1 MIDLFKHD
9 ETHYYQ
15 RASGDLVMGNT
26 KPLQEF
32 GTIELVI
39 GEERFFIPVDENG
52 FWRWK
57 SDTPYEDGNYSF
69 SIRQF
74 DEAGNLSH
82 PTQGVIIVDTLPPEA
97 PLLIKLYDDFGAD
110 KRGFEP
116 GETTDDKRPELTG
129 VAQKGT
135 TVFLIN
141 DQGKKIGSAIADKTT
156 GVWKMEP
163 SQDLDEGS
171 NELRLVAQEVFGGVT
186 REGSPSAPFSIIVHN
201 DSPLPPDTITITHAI
216 DDVGSA
222 TGPLNN
228 GALTDDTVPELR
240 GTASAGSSVIVYYRL
255 VGSNTWLG
263 SATASLNGESW
274 SWTPDS
280 ALTTGQYEFQASI
293 GNTASA
299 LFTLDIANATDI
311 QRKTR
316 IESVEDNVGSW
327 QGPLS
332 HRAITDDATPTFS
345 GRGEANGKVVIR
357 YGQPGQSSS
366 SVVVDVDSSG
376 HWTWTP
382 ASGLPTG
389 SWNFE
394 VQPQGSANW
403 SDTFSLNITGSGGFD
418 PIITHAY
425 DNVGTPVNLA
435 NGDTTDDTTPT
446 LHGRAEANSTLTLRY
461 RSGTGS
467 YASVQVDADSAG
479 NWSWTPPAL
488 ANGSW
493 NFEVQ
498 KAGQSGWNAL
508 SLIIDTTSDRT
519 PLIEYASDNV
529 GSLRDDLFSGD
540 TTDDTT
546 PTLHGT
552 AAANSEFSLRYRLGK
567 GSWTTI
573 KLTADNKGNW
583 SWTPSALENGQWTFG
598 VQKAGQSGWNN
609 MVLHIDTTSDR
620 SPQIA
625 YAEDNVGSQQFD
637 LHSGDTTDDATPT
650 LHGTAAAN
658 SEFSLRYRLG
668 NQSWTTIKLTADS
681 KGDWSWTPSALAN
694 GQWTFEVQKAG
705 QSGWNN
711 MVLNIDTTSDR
722 SPEIAYAGDNVG
734 SKQDDLH
741 SGDTTD
747 DTTPTLHGTA
757 AANSLVYLQAKKGT
771 DTQIFS
777 LKADS
782 SGNWEWTPSTEL
794 ALGDWSFKVSKSKD
808 SGFGDAFDLN
818 IKNSGA
824 FSYIIDFD
832 NPPAGVPTTFEDG
845 KFYDFGNGV
854 SLVSNKGAASGYG
867 NPKFVSTKLIGEP
880 SFGSQSVEISQKQ
893 QIYVYFSKQ
902 DAYAHLATNFSLDIY
917 NTDIKNFKIIIALS
931 SPNYQDP
938 QVTYEYELK
947 PGVNNISLGDL
958 VNSSNV
964 APSMIYNIGIANTDL
979 NNSYNS
985 PIIID
990 NFSWESRASSI
1001 GNFTLAAEENDLHS
1015 FSGIEEFAQSE
1026 AFGSEAR
1033 IDTLEITGKD
1043 QLLDLNALRSKID
1056 SIEIFDITGAGNNIL
1071 KLDLNALLQH
1081 GEKELFI
1088 EDGKTQLMVKG
1099 NEGDVVQLKDILPA
1113 GSDLSEW
1120 QHQEGTV
1127 TVAGVEYQVYRHDDA
1142 ELLVQQGVKTELV

>member
-57 SDTPYEDGNYSF
+57 SDTAYEDGNYSF

-228 GALTDDTVPELR
+228 GALTDDTLPELR

-263 SATASLNGESW
+263 SATANLNGESW

-280 ALTTGQYEFQASI
+280 ALATGQYEFQASI

-299 LFTLDIANATDI
+299 LFTLDIANAADI

-357 YGQPGQSSS
+357 YGQPGLSNS

-376 HWTWTP
+376 RWTWTP

-394 VQPQGSANW
+394 VQPQGSTNW
-403 SDTFSLNITGSGGFD
+403 SDTFSLSISGSGGFD

-467 YASVQVDADSAG
+467 YTSVQVDADSAG
-479 NWSWTPPAL
+479 DWSWTPPAL

-529 GSLRDDLFSGD
+529 GSLRDDLFNGD
-540 TTDDTT
+540 TTDDAT

-552 AAANSEFSLRYRLGK
+552 AAANSDFSLRYRLGK
-567 GSWTTI
+567 GSWITI

-620 SPQIA
+620 SPEIA
-625 YAEDNVGSQQFD
+625 FAEDNVGSQ
-637 LHSGDTTDDATPT
+637 
-650 LHGTAAAN
+650 
-658 SEFSLRYRLG
+658 
-668 NQSWTTIKLTADS
+668 
-681 KGDWSWTPSALAN
+681 
-694 GQWTFEVQKAG
+694 
-705 QSGWNN
+705 
-711 MVLNIDTTSDR
+711 
-722 SPEIAYAGDNVG
+722 
-734 SKQDDLH
+734 QDDLH

-757 AANSLVYLQAKKGT
+757 AAISLVYLQAKKGT

-777 LKADS
+777 VQADS

-794 ALGDWSFKVSKSKD
+794 ALGDWTFKVSKSKN

-818 IKNSGA
+818 IKTSSE
-824 FSYIIDFD
+824 FSYMIDFD
-832 NPPAGVPTTFEDG
+832 NPPAGVPTTLDNRL
-845 KFYDFGNGV
+845 FYEFGNGV
-854 SLVSNKGAASGYG
+854 KLWTFNLITKGDASL
-867 NPKFVSTKLIGEP
+867 VSTKLIGEP
-880 SFGSQSVEISQKQ
+880 SLGTQSLHLPNAQLIRF
-893 QIYVYFSKQ
+893 YFDSK
-902 DAYAHLATNFSLDIY
+902 DAYAHLATNFSFDIY
-917 NTDIKNFKIIIALS
+917 NPDLQYIPICIKLT
-931 SPNYQDP
+931 P
-938 QVTYEYELK
+938 QSGLGGVKTYEKIMK
-947 PGVNNISLGDL
+947 PGINHISLGDL
-958 VNSSNV
+958 IDLTKVSPGLLSEVSIWNNN
-964 APSMIYNIGIANTDL
+964 AGPNAANP
-979 NNSYNS
+979 
-985 PIIID
+985 PILFD

-1001 GNFTLAAEENDLHS
+1001 GNFSIASEENDLHS

-1099 NEGDVVQLKDILPA
+1099 NAGDVVQLKDILPA
-1113 GSDLSEW
+1113 GSNLSEW

>member
-57 SDTPYEDGNYSF
+57 SDTTYEDGNYSF

-97 PLLIKLYDDFGAD
+97 PILIKLYDDFGAD

-357 YGQPGQSSS
+357 YGQPGQSIS

-403 SDTFSLNITGSGGFD
+403 SDTFSLSITGSGGFD

-552 AAANSEFSLRYRLGK
+552 AAANSEFSLRYRLG
-567 GSWTTI
+567 
-573 KLTADNKGNW
+573 
-583 SWTPSALENGQWTFG
+583 
-598 VQKAGQSGWNN
+598 
-609 MVLHIDTTSDR
+609 
-620 SPQIA
+620 
-625 YAEDNVGSQQFD
+625 
-637 LHSGDTTDDATPT
+637 
-650 LHGTAAAN
+650 
-658 SEFSLRYRLG
+658 

-794 ALGDWSFKVSKSKD
+794 ALGNWSFKVSKSKD